1 MEPARVCETGRLSQ
15 TGGSLPVKEERV
27 KRDSARLGEG
37 KVYHGNKELYVLIQ
51 KAVCEKEG
59 GRSPQ
64 ALWTNC
70 AREISKLQG
79 SG

>member
-1 MEPARVCETGRLSQ
+1 MELARVRETGRLSQ
-15 TGGSLPVKEERV
+15 TGGSLPVKEERME
-27 KRDSARLGEG
+27 RDSARLEEG

-59 GRSPQ
+59 SRSLQ
-64 ALWTNC
+64 ALWKNR

-79 SG
+79 SR